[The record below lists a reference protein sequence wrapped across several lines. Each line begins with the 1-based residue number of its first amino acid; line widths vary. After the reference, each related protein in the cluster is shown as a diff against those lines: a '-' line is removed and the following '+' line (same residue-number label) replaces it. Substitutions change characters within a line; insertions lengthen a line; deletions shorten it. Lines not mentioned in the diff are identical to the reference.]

1 MNTGS
6 VKRWLVLFLG
16 LLLAIL
22 IADMLSGSI
31 VLLAGVKGW
40 PAYIVNFVL
49 YAVFLFAVPYILK
62 KYAHIDIF
70 RFDGD

>member
-16 LLLAIL
+16 ILVAIL
-22 IADMLSGSI
+22 IADVLSTSI

-49 YAVFLFAVPYILK
+49 YAAFLFGVLYILK
-62 KYAHIDIF
+62 KYARIDIF

>member
-1 MNTGS
+1 MNAGS

-16 LLLAIL
+16 ILVAIL
-22 IADMLSGSI
+22 IADVLSTSI

-40 PAYIVNFVL
+40 PASIVNFVL
-49 YAVFLFAVPYILK
+49 YAAFLFAVLYILK
-62 KYAHIDIF
+62 KYARIDIF